1 MPRLDALPNELQGL
15 IIKKLDTKSK
25 AKLRVASTEM
35 RRAVDN
41 VEPPTG
47 SYERRSGRYQSF
59 WTEKRRLKCHRKHDH
74 ITSDRY
80 SKLGYG
86 RARVNGFINHVFDE
100 CMRDYKRSSL
110 LAIFKIMRSETPEE
124 FVYFFK
130 SYYLGDLNGPR
141 VGEYMHRDLYEQKE
155 FLRRVTR
162 LIKQWGKT
170 DKRYAETY
178 HLIMRRKKLTTI
190 NNIDVFYTPY
200 EERMHKDRIMDA
212 LLVQYI
218 AAIVNIDV
226 TKPGYTKSGR
236 KRTLSEQIKY
246 VTGLCRARTR
256 DDAKQ
261 KNVKTPAKQ
270 SKQKKKN

>member
-1 MPRLDALPNELQGL
+1 MPRLDSLPNELQGL
-15 IIKKLDTKSK
+15 IISKLDTKSK

-47 SYERRSGRYQSF
+47 SYERKSGRFQSF
-59 WTEKRRLKCHRKHDH
+59 WLKKNRQRCHDKLGIVTNDARSKH
-74 ITSDRY
+74 
-80 SKLGYG
+80 GYG
-86 RARVNGFINHVFDE
+86 RAKVNGFIDHVFDE
-100 CMRDYKRSSL
+100 CVKYYRRSTLMGIIHVMRT
-110 LAIFKIMRSETPEE
+110 ETPDE
-124 FVYFFK
+124 FVHFFVK
-130 SYYLGDLNGPR
+130 YYRGDVNSEQAWDHLM
-141 VGEYMHRDLYEQKE
+141 EDLRDQKE

-178 HLIMRRKKLTTI
+178 HLIMRRKEILKSG
-190 NNIDVFYTPY
+190 DVKIFCTPY
-200 EERMHKDRIMDA
+200 EERMHKDRFMDA
-212 LLVQYI
+212 MIVQYV
-218 AAIVNIDV
+218 AAISNIDV
-226 TKPGYTKSGR
+226 TKPGYTVKGR
-236 KRTLSEQIKY
+236 ERTLSEQIKY